1 MGSIL
6 PRPARGEPR
15 DLEDDGTLSPLER
28 LPAGL
33 LWDIMEHAPTH
44 ASPLLRYRVDKC
56 VRLERNLPGVQAFNG
71 PSSWSYNVHNAVFQ
85 ADKSAL
91 LGVVMWFTPKY
102 PLFNLRLLLTQPTC
116 IISRLYRL
124 RTGFLKLKFDL
135 RKADLP
141 VLEHIA
147 RYMGKRM
154 DKGQD
159 GVEARDEQLMEALVP
174 ALLLSC
180 SHRIRIHV

>member
-1 MGSIL
+1 M
-6 PRPARGEPR
+6 
-15 DLEDDGTLSPLER
+15 
-28 LPAGL
+28 
-33 LWDIMEHAPTH
+33 
-44 ASPLLRYRVDKC
+44 K
-56 VRLERNLPGVQAFNG
+56 AFNG

-154 DKGQD
+154 DK
-159 GVEARDEQLMEALVP
+159 VSFFVP
-174 ALLLSC
+174 MLLHNAQKSEIQPC
-180 SHRIRIHV
+180 KGTA